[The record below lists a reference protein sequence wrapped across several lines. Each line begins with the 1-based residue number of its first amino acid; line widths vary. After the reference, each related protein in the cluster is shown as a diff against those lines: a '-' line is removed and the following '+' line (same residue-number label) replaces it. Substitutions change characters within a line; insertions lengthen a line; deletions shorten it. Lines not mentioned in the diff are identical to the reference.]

1 MTCREF
7 KHIAASFSLRELAR
21 QQDAPMLDHLQNCA
35 ACEAWMAKQR
45 SLNASLHTLRS
56 QTASLEAGP
65 NVEGALL
72 RVFRQGIPVAN
83 VSTATAKLAV
93 VAGTRTSAGVTE
105 RKSQAAPHSTPF
117 ALRLSRVFE
126 VGAYAAVAA
135 ALLIALF
142 LSVRLLRRGHD
153 SLPSE
158 SRALPTSSVPVSGA
172 AGGLEGK
179 RASVAQVAPKRRYP
193 GTSHT
198 ANSNPVQRPMLA
210 TPAGNVT
217 ADDTQTDA
225 DAGYVALMFC
235 DPLSCASDT
244 QVVRMELP
252 ASAGGQPEMAD
263 VVVGY
268 DGLVRAVRFVN

>member
-21 QQDAPMLDHLQNCA
+21 QQDAPMLDHIQSCA
-35 ACEAWMAKQR
+35 ACEAWMSKQR
-45 SLNASLHTLRS
+45 SLNASLHTLRT

-83 VSTATAKLAV
+83 VPTATAKLAV
-93 VAGTRTSAGVTE
+93 VAGTRASAGVTE
-105 RKSQAAPHSTPF
+105 RKSQAASHSTPF
-117 ALRLSRVFE
+117 ALRLSRFFE

-135 ALLIALF
+135 AVLVGLF
-142 LSVRLLRRGHD
+142 LGAHLLKQSHNPASIQSK
-153 SLPSE
+153 SLPMPGTPAISTPE
-158 SRALPTSSVPVSGA
+158 ARQT
-172 AGGLEGK
+172 
-179 RASVAQVAPKRRYP
+179 SVAQAVPKRRER
-193 GTSHT
+193 T
-198 ANSNPVQRPMLA
+198 ARYAVAFQAAQQQTHAAPADNSVA
-210 TPAGNVT
+210 
-217 ADDTQTDA
+217 ADDTQADA
-225 DAGYVALMFC
+225 DAGYMALMFC

-252 ASAGGQPEMAD
+252 PSAGGQPEMAD